1 LSVAKKLLLFL
12 FIISCTSSSDVLI
25 QETESNSETTTTQ
38 TIVKQSLTAEEIL
51 IDIFNAYKT
60 FSDDPVGAV
69 DVIWNYAHEDNK
81 EITGPKERFAMM
93 LASEPYDSIIDLKDY
108 SYETIFESEE
118 NIHYE
123 IKVLAQ
129 NNNYFVIT
137 WVFQKTICD
146 EKPCWRTIGVSQP
159 EYFDSGI

>member
-1 LSVAKKLLLFL
+1 MVKKLFL
-12 FIISCTSSSDVLI
+12 FLLIISCSTTSEVI
-25 QETESNSETTTTQ
+25 QIETESNSETTTTQ
-38 TIVKQSLTAEEIL
+38 ASVKQSLTSEEIL

-60 FSDDPVGAV
+60 FSDDPVKAV
-69 DVIWNYAHEDNK
+69 DIIWDYAHKDNK

-137 WVFQKTICD
+137 WVFQKTLCD

>member
-1 LSVAKKLLLFL
+1 MAKKLFLFL
-12 FIISCTSSSDVLI
+12 LIISCTTITDVLPI
-25 QETESNSETTTTQ
+25 ETESNSDTTTTQ
-38 TIVKQSLTAEEIL
+38 TIVKQSLTSEEIL

-60 FSDDPVGAV
+60 FSDDPIKAV
-69 DVIWNYAHEDNK
+69 DTIWDYAHDDNK

-123 IKVLAQ
+123 IKVLTQ

-137 WVFQKTICD
+137 WVFQKTLCN

>member
-1 LSVAKKLLLFL
+1 VAKKLFLFL
-12 FIISCTSSSDVLI
+12 LIISCTTTTDNLSI
-25 QETESNSETTTTQ
+25 ETETTSETTTTQ
-38 TIVKQSLTAEEIL
+38 AIVKQSLTSEEIL
-51 IDIFNAYKT
+51 IEIFNAYKT
-60 FSDDPVGAV
+60 FSKDPVKAV
-69 DVIWNYAHEDNK
+69 DIIWDYAHEDNK

-137 WVFQKTICD
+137 WVFQKTLCD